1 MYNLE
6 LNSLSY
12 ILLFISFWF
21 FSSSIIRIDMKSNE
35 PSRML
40 PRFDSDEHQS
50 ADTAIKTIS
59 ETKINIDHS
68 NKFDM

>member
-1 MYNLE
+1 
-6 LNSLSY
+6 
-12 ILLFISFWF
+12 
-21 FSSSIIRIDMKSNE
+21 MKSNE
-35 PSRML
+35 SSRML
-40 PRFDSDEHQS
+40 PRFDSNEHQS

>member
-1 MYNLE
+1 
-6 LNSLSY
+6 
-12 ILLFISFWF
+12 
-21 FSSSIIRIDMKSNE
+21 MKSNE